1 MSKITPFDYQKS
13 TNIDEHNQIVDK
25 VNEIVDVVND
35 IDLDGLGPRLDVD
48 EANIAKNASDIVNLK
63 TSDSEQN
70 EHISTL
76 ITSVAKLNGDTTNLT
91 TTVTKVED
99 DITDIKGDINEIN
112 GIDNVQNGN
121 IAKNTS
127 DISQLKISDTE
138 HTSQISTLDTTVDN
152 HAREITAIKA
162 KDVSQDAKID
172 NLNTI
177 TDALTKELPTEI
189 TLYRDGTG
197 KIKAQVTKED
207 ETTFD
212 SNTLDMIIPYQY
224 DIIAGTTARSFKL
237 QITMS
242 NGDKVTTNDFLI
254 PEGGGT
260 DVTVTGV
267 TLTKDSSNS
276 NKIKVSIN
284 LSDGTPL
291 ESGYIEMVTAVSGSY
306 ANKKLTITVNGVS
319 SAPITIDTSYTPG
332 TGITI
337 SGGTISIDNTVVA
350 LKSEISDM
358 ETKTN
363 ANATFAKKTDISD
376 METKTNANATFATKS
391 TVTLIQNAVGDCF
404 NAVGL
409 GSDGKSLDFTAVDG
423 QVNNIAI
430 PSSGSGAT
438 ITSITGSFPS
448 TLKLGS
454 ILCGDCNLS
463 SSGAYD
469 KLSVT
474 LNMTCYRVAN
484 GTSYLC
490 GIAVTNSILY
500 LATLKSGMLTF
511 TNSDYGDFSG
521 VRSGY
526 CVQIDFS

>member
-1 MSKITPFDYQKS
+1 MVTSSTIDKIKDTTIMRMIRKMAGV
-13 TNIDEHNQIVDK
+13 IDEQNEVVESVQTQLDNFNVDNIQTQLDK
-25 VNEIVDVVND
+25 NTGD
-35 IDLDGLGPRLDVD
+35 IT
-48 EANIAKNASDIVNLK
+48 NLK
-63 TSDSEQN
+63 TSVSGQEEQ
-70 EHISTL
+70 ISSL
-76 ITSVAKLNGDTTNLT
+76 ITSVSKLDNETTNLT

-99 DITDIKGDINEIN
+99 DIVDIKGDINEIN

-121 IAKNTS
+121 ISKNTS

-189 TLYRDGTG
+189 ALYRDGTG
-197 KIKAQVTKED
+197 KIRAQVTQED

-212 SNTLDMIIPYQY
+212 SNVLDMIIPYQY

-319 SAPITIDTSYTPG
+319 SAPITIDTSYTQG

-337 SGGTISIDNTVVA
+337 SGGTISIDSTVVA

-391 TVTLIQNAVGDCF
+391 TVTQIQNAVGDCF

-423 QVNNIAI
+423 QINNIAI
-430 PSSGSGAT
+430 PSSGGGDWQT
-438 ITSITGSFPS
+438 C
-448 TLKLGS
+448 TLAELYSLVKNAS
-454 ILCGDCNLS
+454 D
-463 SSGAYD
+463 D
-469 KLSVT
+469 
-474 LNMTCYRVAN
+474 
-484 GTSYLC
+484 
-490 GIAVTNSILY
+490 GIYEVMFYT
-500 LATLKSGMLTF
+500 T
-511 TNSDYGDFSG
+511 
-521 VRSGY
+521 VR
-526 CVQIDFS
+526 